1 MLVNLKGER
10 ILRLR
15 ETLLRTG
22 LSRST
27 LYELMRINKFPSSV
41 SLGARAIGWLDSEIT
56 AWISARALERRPQRG

>member
-27 LYELMRINKFPSSV
+27 LYELIRKNEFPSSV
-41 SLGARAIGWLDSEIT
+41 SIGARAVGWMDSEIS
-56 AWISARALERRPQRG
+56 AWISARAATRRPPRG